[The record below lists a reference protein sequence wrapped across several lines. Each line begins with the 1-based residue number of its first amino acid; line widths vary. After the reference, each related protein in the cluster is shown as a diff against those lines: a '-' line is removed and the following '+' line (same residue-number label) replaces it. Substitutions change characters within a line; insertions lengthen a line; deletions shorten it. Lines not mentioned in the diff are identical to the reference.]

1 MKKINT
7 IIVASF
13 AALLALSSCQKSP
26 VKETTDGEVL
36 KININVADIGG
47 SPGTR
52 AAKTSWVEGDKL
64 NIFLD
69 DWNLNGEG
77 QSAPDLV
84 LTYDGSTW
92 KGGSLAPGRALKANG
107 KFLVFY
113 EGYNDLSKY
122 QVGFPSAGKGAFS
135 LPGGDGYDKIDNVY
149 CSSSH
154 LILYNSGV
162 AYSFSGNTLS
172 ASINKWFFSK
182 SLKLLMRNDD
192 GNMTGAADEYI
203 LQLHNTTQNKYAV
216 TSGIF
221 YIGPYEEYIGSS
233 KANDLGKVLGVREPE
248 GIAFYYSVFEAA
260 PADNIK
266 MTLQKGTSK
275 RSYTVTGKTVV
286 LDGTKIM
293 NIALNYSRFTAE

>member
-7 IIVASF
+7 IIVASC

-26 VKETTDGEVL
+26 VKETTDGEEL

-47 SPGTR
+47 SRETR
-52 AAKTSWVEGDKL
+52 AAKTSWVAGDKL

-92 KGGSLAPGRALKANG
+92 KGGSLAPGRTLKANG
-107 KFLVFY
+107 KFMVFY

-122 QVGFPSAGKGAFS
+122 QVRFPSAGKGSFS
-135 LPGGDGYDKIDNVY
+135 FPGGFGYDKIDKVY
-149 CSSSH
+149 CQQTQ
-154 LILYNSGV
+154 LILFNKKVS
-162 AYSFSGNTLS
+162 YSFSGNTLS
-172 ASINKWFFSK
+172 ASIDKWDFLTN
-182 SLKLLMRNDD
+182 LKLLMRNDD

-203 LQLHNTTQNKYAV
+203 LQLHNTTKNKYAITV
-216 TSGIF
+216 GDF
-221 YIGPYEEYIGSS
+221 YIGPYEEYIGAT
-233 KANDLGKVLGVREPE
+233 KANDFGKVLGVREPE
-248 GIAFYYSVFEAA
+248 GIAFYYWAFEAA

>member
-36 KININVADIGG
+36 KININVAGIGG
-47 SPGTR
+47 SPETR
-52 AAKTSWVEGDKL
+52 AAKTSWVAGDKL

-84 LTYDGSTW
+84 LTYNGSTW

-107 KFLVFY
+107 KFFVFY

-122 QVGFPSAGKGAFS
+122 QVSLPSAGQGAFAF
-135 LPGGDGYDKIDNVY
+135 PGGYGYDKIDNVY
-149 CSSSH
+149 CQQAQ
-154 LILYNSGV
+154 LMLYNKSV
-162 AYSFSGNTLS
+162 TYSFSGNTLS
-172 ASINKWFFSK
+172 ASIDKWFFLTK
-182 SLKLLMRNDD
+182 LKLLMRNDD

-203 LQLHNTTQNKYAV
+203 LQLHNTTKNKYAN
-216 TSGIF
+216 TIGTF
-221 YIGPYEEYIGSS
+221 YIGPSTEYIASNSS
-233 KANDLGKVLGVREPE
+233 ANSGKVLGVREPE
-248 GIAFYYSVFEAA
+248 GIAFYYHLFEAD

-275 RSYTVTGKTVV
+275 RSYTVTGKTVAP
-286 LDGTKIM
+286 DGTTIM
-293 NIALNYSRFTAE
+293 NIALDYSRFTAE

>member
-7 IIVASF
+7 IIIASF

-47 SPGTR
+47 SPETR
-52 AAKTSWVEGDKL
+52 AAKTSWIAGDKL

-69 DWNLNGEG
+69 DWNQNGEG

-92 KGGSLAPGRALKANG
+92 QSGSLAPGRTLKANG

-122 QVGFPSAGKGAFS
+122 QVSLPSPGKGFFS
-135 LPGGDGYDKIDNVY
+135 FPGGYGYDMINKVDCRHAQLMLFNK
-149 CSSSH
+149 S
-154 LILYNSGV
+154 V

-172 ASINKWFFSK
+172 ASIDEWGFLTC
-182 SLKLLMRNDD
+182 LKLLMRNDD

-203 LQLHNTTQNKYAV
+203 LQLQNTTQNKYAETV
-216 TSGIF
+216 RGL
-221 YIGPYEEYIGSS
+221 YIGPYQKYIGASTS
-233 KANDLGKVLGVREPE
+233 NDFGKVLGVREPE
-248 GIAFYYSVFEAA
+248 GIAFYYSSFEAA

-275 RSYTVTGKTVV
+275 RSYTVTGKTIV